1 VRSGARRPAGVPVA
15 VGVLAVVAA
24 GLLAGCA
31 STPPL
36 SEPVLRPGG
45 EHVMLYESAEIR
57 LAVAYRYA
65 AGNLGEEWL
74 LLEMGAMGADHQTPV
89 LSRNNMYVIAP
100 SGRRIPMATQREYLE
115 GFASETVKLRR
126 ADIVRNPLT
135 YFPMRARPCLLRFF
149 TDNRRWYTVYDR
161 VTLTD
166 RQACRG
172 RLFFH
177 VPGGVQKGRWVLV
190 IELEEETVRVPFL
203 I

>member
-1 VRSGARRPAGVPVA
+1 
-15 VGVLAVVAA
+15 VLAVVVAA
-24 GLLAGCA
+24 LLAGCA

-36 SEPVLRPGG
+36 TEPVLRPGG

-57 LAVAYRYA
+57 LAVAFMFA
-65 AGNLGEEWL
+65 AGNPGEEWL
-74 LLEMGAMGADHQTPV
+74 LLEVGAMGADHRTPV
-89 LSRNNMYVIAP
+89 LSRDNIYVIAP
-100 SGRRIPMATQREYLE
+100 SGRRLPMATQREYLR
-115 GFASETVKLRR
+115 GFATETIKLRR

-149 TDNRRWYTVYDR
+149 TDNRMRYTVYDR

-172 RLFFH
+172 RLFFQ

-190 IELEEETVRVPFL
+190 IELEEATVRVPFL